1 MLLVLG
7 IALVFASAGLWAARD
22 FVTRHVTSKS
32 LGDLAPGYAATKRGY
47 NTYAAL
53 VCDIGLIL
61 LALHFGNVWVL
72 LLAIAV
78 FLIGS
83 AAVIVG
89 EVVTYRGLK
98 R

>member
-1 MLLVLG
+1 LLLVLG
-7 IALVFASAGLWAARD
+7 MALVFASAGLWAARD

-32 LGDLAPGYAATKRGY
+32 LGDLAPGYAATKQGY
-47 NTYAAL
+47 NTYAGL